1 MTGLPY
7 RVAGRAAARRH
18 GRLHRHPHPARRL
31 RSDRKIMAIA
41 EELTINTSA
50 TAEDMFNL
58 IFGDGI
64 QLVAGTA
71 TFSGDTI
78 SSGIYSGALTTI
90 PGISPTDT
98 GVILSTGNVA
108 DFTNSSGTTDTNVR
122 ADTSTDTA
130 DGIDG
135 DADLNILS
143 GVPTFDGAILTAS
156 FIPVGDFLTMQFVFS
171 SEEYPEYVN
180 QSFNDAFG
188 VWINGE
194 FVPVSVAVQ
203 GNVSINSV
211 NVGSNANLYI
221 DNTGDQYNTEMDG
234 FTYVLS
240 FKARVNP
247 DQVNSIKIGI
257 ADGGDAFY
265 DSNLLIMASSMQ
277 TVVLAIDDQINVIAG
292 STRTFDILANDTV
305 VEGGLTITQINGQNI
320 LPGQTVTL
328 PSGQQI
334 TLNAD
339 GTITV
344 NANGLLGEEVF
355 SYTVSDGIQ
364 TDIGYVTMNTVAAPT
379 PDGIVSGTSGDD
391 LIDATY
397 SGDPDGDRVDNNDG
411 LGVMGT
417 TGDAD
422 VIYGGGGNDTIL
434 SGQGNDIV
442 DAGAGNDSIESGQG
456 NDTVAGGDGND
467 TLMMGSGDDL
477 ANGEAGADL
486 IDGQDGND
494 TLNGGLDDDTLTGG
508 NGNDTFVWTGQG
520 NDIITDFGNDDGGPR
535 TDGDQTNNDFVNLAW
550 LFNDTT
556 VAAYNTAN
564 GTAFAHPVSAMNH
577 DLADGRIDFNGTD
590 MTGPTLTF
598 QGLAEPLTYD
608 QTNVTCF
615 VRGTRIKTDRG
626 EVAIE
631 DLSRGDRVLTLD
643 NGYQPIRWIGSTR
656 RLAAGALAPIQISAG
671 VLGNDRD
678 LRVSPQ
684 HRMLLRGWQAEL
696 MFGELEVL
704 ATAKS
709 LVNDGTIRRIEGGE
723 VEYFHMLFDQHEII
737 FAEGAASE
745 SFHPGAQGLKALDQA
760 TRDELLD
767 LFPNLSRNSN
777 AGYGMSARLSLRDHE
792 GRALASAIGMVARR
806 KAA

>member
-1 MTGLPY
+1 
-7 RVAGRAAARRH
+7 
-18 GRLHRHPHPARRL
+18 
-31 RSDRKIMAIA
+31 MATA
-41 EELTINTSA
+41 QELSIDTSVS
-50 TAEDMFNL
+50 AEDMFNV

-71 TFSGDTI
+71 TYSGDPN
-78 SSGIYSGALTTI
+78 SAGVFSGALTTI
-90 PGISPTDT
+90 AGISPTDT

-108 DFTNSSGTTDTNVR
+108 DFTNDSGTTDTNM
-122 ADTSTDTA
+122 AAGTGLDMLG
-130 DGIDG
+130 GIDG
-135 DADLNILS
+135 DADLNALA

-180 QSFNDAFG
+180 QNFNDAFG

-194 FVPVSVAVQ
+194 FVPVSVTVQ

-211 NVGSNANLYI
+211 NEGSNANLYI
-221 DNTGDQYNTEMDG
+221 DNTADQYNTEMDG

-247 DQVNSIKIGI
+247 DEVNTIKIGI

-305 VEGGLTITQINGQNI
+305 VEGGLTITQINGQDI
-320 LPGQTVTL
+320 LPGESITL

-334 TLNAD
+334 TLNPD

-344 NANGLLGEEVF
+344 NADGNLGEVVF
-355 SYTVSDGIQ
+355 SYTASDGTQ
-364 TDIGYVTMNTVAAPT
+364 TDIGYVTMNTIAAPT

-391 LIDATY
+391 LIDTAY
-397 SGDPDGDRVDNNDG
+397 VGDPDGDRVDNNDG
-411 LGVMGT
+411 LGVSGT

-422 VIYGGGGNDTIL
+422 LIYGGGGNDTIL
-434 SGQGNDIV
+434 SGAGNDII
-442 DAGAGNDSIESGQG
+442 DAGAGDDSVVAGEG
-456 NDTVAGGDGND
+456 NDTADGGDGND
-467 TLMMGSGDDL
+467 VLSMGAGDDL
-477 ANGEAGADL
+477 ANGEAGADW

-494 TLNGGLDDDTLTGG
+494 TLSGGAGDDTLTGG
-508 NGNDTFVWTGQG
+508 AGFDTFVWTGQG
-520 NDIITDFGNDDGGPR
+520 NDVITDFGTDRSGSYN
-535 TDGDQTNNDFVNLAW
+535 DGDQTNNDFVDLNW

-556 VAAYNTAN
+556 LAAYNTAN
-564 GTAFAHPVSAMNH
+564 GTDFAHAIHAMNH

-598 QGLAEPLTYD
+598 QGLSGPLTQD
-608 QTNVTCF
+608 QTGVTCF
-615 VRGTRIKTDRG
+615 VRGTRIKTERG
-626 EVAIE
+626 EIAIE
-631 DLSRGDRVLTLD
+631 RLAAGDHVLTLD
-643 NGYQPIRWIGSTR
+643 NGYQPIRWIGSAR
-656 RLAAGALAPIQISAG
+656 RRAVGALAPIRIAAG

-678 LRVSPQ
+678 LWVSPQ

-696 MFGELEVL
+696 MFGEHEVL

-709 LVNDGTIRRIEGGE
+709 LANDSTIRQITGGM
-723 VEYFHMLFDQHEII
+723 VEYFHILFDRHEIV

-745 SFHPGAQGLKALDQA
+745 SFHPGEQAWKAMDSA
-760 TRDELLD
+760 TRAEVLE
-767 LFPNLSRNSN
+767 LFPRLSRRGRLGQLQ
-777 AGYGMSARLSLRDHE
+777 AARLSLRDYE
-792 GRALASAIGMVARR
+792 GRALARAIRLVA
-806 KAA
+806 